1 MGPGAVA
8 ATAGRPAEPHPDR
21 AAELA
26 SLFETAGISVTSNPA
41 HPTDLVIV
49 AIGPEGGVLGP
60 SSAAGRAADAVGL
73 HLPYQNLAEIVPSQL
88 TSAGAPAPPAAP
100 PPRLGLAPVRPAAPP
115 GPPPRR
121 LLFPPLPDARGR
133 GGGARGGDGK
143 ADPDSGESPARLGP
157 PQIQE
162 WPDGEWVVRQ
172 VPGSAA
178 AKEYRC
184 PGCDQEIRP
193 GTAHVVVW
201 PAHTEGLAER
211 RHWHNACWRRRPRRP
226 RPAR

>member
-1 MGPGAVA
+1 MSPRKARRLPGEVPRRPRR
-8 ATAGRPAEPHPDR
+8 AGR
-21 AAELA
+21 
-26 SLFETAGISVTSNPA
+26 I
-41 HPTDLVIV
+41 
-49 AIGPEGGVLGP
+49 
-60 SSAAGRAADAVGL
+60 
-73 HLPYQNLAEIVPSQL
+73 
-88 TSAGAPAPPAAP
+88 PPAD
-100 PPRLGLAPVRPAAPP
+100 RN
-115 GPPPRR
+115 
-121 LLFPPLPDARGR
+121 
-133 GGGARGGDGK
+133 
-143 ADPDSGESPARLGP
+143 ADPDTGESPARLGP

-211 RHWHNACWRRRPRRP
+211 RHWHMLAGGAARAGPG
-226 RPAR
+226 RPARRQ